1 VNGKTAAALGEAGV
15 VSLMDSGATPLTST
29 MNNGNKKPGSFV
41 NCQVVFHLVK
51 SG

>member
-1 VNGKTAAALGEAGV
+1 
-15 VSLMDSGATPLTST
+15 
-29 MNNGNKKPGSFV
+29 MNNGIKKPGSFV